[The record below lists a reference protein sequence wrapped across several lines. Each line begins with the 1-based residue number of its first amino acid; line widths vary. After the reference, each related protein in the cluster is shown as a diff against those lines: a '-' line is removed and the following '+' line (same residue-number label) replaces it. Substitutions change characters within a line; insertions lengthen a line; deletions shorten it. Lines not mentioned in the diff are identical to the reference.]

1 MPRKCRALGVPLV
14 CQVTKASVCS
24 VSATETPC
32 LFDRKED
39 QSCLQ
44 CSLSGLLPLVAEA
57 GSNSVTRDDPSE
69 KRGIWDGRACAVRRV
84 VLALLLSESM
94 FSSSPFPFPS
104 THNTVDFSLLTI
116 LLLLVTLLASFETCC
131 SLEIDTVC
139 QQ

>member
-1 MPRKCRALGVPLV
+1 MPQKLGALGVSLV
-14 CQVTKASVCS
+14 CHVTKVFVCS
-24 VSATETPC
+24 VSATETSC
-32 LFDRKED
+32 LFDYKED
-39 QSCLQ
+39 QSRLQ

-57 GSNSVTRDDPSE
+57 GSNSVARDDPSG
-69 KRGIWDGRACAVRRV
+69 KPGIWDGRVCGLRRV

-131 SLEIDTVC
+131 SLEIATVC